1 MWGDFLMKFKIKKIQ
16 VKPDSTGAE
25 AGMRSDVV
33 KDALKDTA
41 EELAYDLYD
50 LTSMDSDE
58 YWEVEESSHSDRPV
72 FNIINDDPNVKW
84 REVASG
90 DIAREVQSRQKKAPP
105 RGRSGSR
112 VRRK

>member
-25 AGMRSDVV
+25 AGMRSGTV
-33 KDALKDTA
+33 KDALKDIA
-41 EELAYDLYD
+41 ERLAYDLYN

-58 YWEVEESSHSDRPV
+58 HWEVEESSHSDRPV
-72 FNIINDDPNVKW
+72 FNITNDDPAVKW
-84 REVASG
+84 REVSDGA
-90 DIAREVQSRQKKAPP
+90 IAREVQSQQKKAPP
-105 RGRSGSR
+105 RGRSGNR